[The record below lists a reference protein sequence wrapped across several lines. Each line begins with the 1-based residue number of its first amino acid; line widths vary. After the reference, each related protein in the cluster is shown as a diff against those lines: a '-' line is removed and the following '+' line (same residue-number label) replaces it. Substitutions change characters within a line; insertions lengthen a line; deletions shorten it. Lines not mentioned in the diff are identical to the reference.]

1 MITYQNQLQKNQK
14 NKDGIVYRYWKENNK
29 RKEKERKEKENK
41 KQKKI
46 NQIEKW
52 GFRVQEYRQ
61 GTGDDDAVS
70 ASMNTCNGTYCT
82 GMCVSVLLIG

>member
-1 MITYQNQLQKNQK
+1 MVLYT
-14 NKDGIVYRYWKENNK
+14 GIGRKIIREK
-29 RKEKERKEKENK
+29 KKKEKK
-41 KQKKI
+41 KKTKNRKKI